1 MKYRDFLTLH
11 ILHHAEEGPVTG
23 SFLMEELGRHGYSL
37 SPGTVYP
44 LLHALEGEGL
54 LESHWEVRNG
64 RRVRV
69 YRITGKGAEAL
80 REGKRRL
87 RELCDELLGE

>member
-1 MKYRDFLTLH
+1 MRYRDFLTLH
-11 ILHHAEEGPVTG
+11 ILHHAEEGLVTG
-23 SFLMEELGRHGYSL
+23 SFLMEELGRHGYNL

-69 YRITGKGAEAL
+69 YRITGKGTEAL
-80 REGKRRL
+80 REGKKKL

>member
-11 ILHHAEEGPVTG
+11 ILHHAGEGPVTG
-23 SFLMEELGRHGYSL
+23 AFLMEELGRHGYSL